1 MKTGKTIAVLI
12 ITALSVWLI
21 DAALR
26 IFVFQAETASHIL
39 ERNQALSYFVFYLV
53 AFLLFGVSI
62 HRISLEKEAALKEDE
77 KKYRLLLQKLQQ
89 GVWVFDRDGSTTYVN
104 PSMAKM
110 LGYSVDE
117 MLGKSFY
124 SFLVERNVGIANQ
137 DRGMDLG
144 FVCKNGSR
152 VFARVS
158 PTLVAGRKGDYQE
171 IIASVMDIEERK
183 HLEDKLKYYSE
194 RLEDLVV
201 EKTKNLRESE
211 RRYRRLVENIP
222 DIAWT
227 CDHKGNIAFISPKV
241 ETFCGY
247 TRDEI
252 QSEGFN
258 FWLNKVH
265 CDDVERVRSAY
276 ELLFRR
282 SQNFDIEYRI
292 TKKNGQL
299 IWVSDR
305 AGETHEKD
313 GELYTDGVFSD
324 ITERKRMEET
334 LRRSER
340 MVVIGETAA
349 MVGHDLRNP
358 LQTMLTRLYLVKK
371 GMNGSSQSRNEVATK
386 LNLEKTLGEF
396 ERLIQYMNKIVSD
409 LQDYARPLAPTLV
422 ETNLEHLV
430 DNALSTITIP
440 EIVRISVNVDPS
452 VQSIL
457 LDSTLMTRVLTNLI
471 MNAIQAM
478 PNGGQ
483 VTITVSK
490 TDENAL
496 ISIRDTGGGISS
508 ENLKKIFTPLYT
520 TKSKGMGL
528 GLAVTER
535 IVKAHGGTIT
545 VDSQVDSGTT
555 FTVKIPC
562 RKQKTPCILC

>member
-158 PTLVAGRKGDYQE
+158 PTLIAGRKGDYQE

-282 SQNFDIEYRI
+282 SQDFDIEYRI

-409 LQDYARPLAPTLV
+409 LQDYAGPLAPTLV

-562 RKQKTPCILC
+562 RKQKTPCILF

>member
-124 SFLVERNVGIANQ
+124 SFLVERNVGITNQ
-137 DRGMDLG
+137 DRGMDLE

-158 PTLVAGRKGDYQE
+158 PTLIAGRKGDYQE

-247 TRDEI
+247 TQDEI

-258 FWLNKVH
+258 FWLIKVH

>member
-241 ETFCGY
+241 GTFCGY

>member
-26 IFVFQAETASHIL
+26 IFVFQAETASHLL

>member
-62 HRISLEKEAALKEDE
+62 HRISFEKEAALKEDE

-137 DRGMDLG
+137 DRGMDLE

-158 PTLVAGRKGDYQE
+158 PTLIAGRKGDYQE

-247 TRDEI
+247 TQDEI

-340 MVVIGETAA
+340 MAVIGETAA

-371 GMNGSSQSRNEVATK
+371 GMSGSSQSRNEVATK

-422 ETNLEHLV
+422 ETDLEYLLQ
-430 DNALSTITIP
+430 NTLSTITVP
-440 EIVRISVNVDPS
+440 EAIRISVDIDPS
-452 VQSIL
+452 VRRIL
-457 LDSTLMTRVLTNLI
+457 VDSTLMMRALTNLVT
-471 MNAIQAM
+471 NAIQAM

-483 VTITVSK
+483 LTITGSS

-496 ISIRDTGGGISS
+496 ISIRDTGSGITT
-508 ENLKKIFTPLYT
+508 ENLNKIFTPLYT

-528 GLAVTER
+528 GLAVAER
-535 IVKAHGGTIT
+535 LAKAHGGTIT
-545 VDSQVDSGTT
+545 VDSQVDNGTT
-555 FTVKIPC
+555 FTIKIPC
-562 RKQKTPCILC
+562 RKQKTPCKLC

>member
-158 PTLVAGRKGDYQE
+158 PTLIAGRKGDYQE

-282 SQNFDIEYRI
+282 SQNFDLEYRI

-299 IWVSDR
+299 ICVSDR

-409 LQDYARPLAPTLV
+409 LQDYAGPLAPTLV
-422 ETNLEHLV
+422 DTNLEHLV

-457 LDSTLMTRVLTNLI
+457 LDSSLMTRVLTNLI

>member
-409 LQDYARPLAPTLV
+409 LQDYAGPLAPTLV

>member
-26 IFVFQAETASHIL
+26 IFVFQAETASHIF

-62 HRISLEKEAALKEDE
+62 HRISLEKEATLKEDE

-555 FTVKIPC
+555 FTIKIPC

>member
-26 IFVFQAETASHIL
+26 IFVFQAETASHIF
-39 ERNQALSYFVFYLV
+39 ERNQAISYFVFYLV

-227 CDHKGNIAFISPKV
+227 CDHKGNIAFISQKV

-282 SQNFDIEYRI
+282 SQNFDLEYRI

-371 GMNGSSQSRNEVATK
+371 GMSGSSQSRNEVATK

-409 LQDYARPLAPTLV
+409 LQDYAGPLAPTLV

>member
-247 TRDEI
+247 TQDEI

-340 MVVIGETAA
+340 MAVIGETAA

-422 ETNLEHLV
+422 ETNQEHLV

>member
-457 LDSTLMTRVLTNLI
+457 LDSSLMTRVLTNLI